1 MTWVTSVTWVPRKT
15 RVTWVPRKPKVSWE
29 TMMTWVTIGINRDV

>member
-1 MTWVTSVTWVPRKT
+1 MTRVTWVPRKT

>member
-1 MTWVTSVTWVPRKT
+1 MTRVTWVPRKT

-29 TMMTWVTIGINRDV
+29 TMMTWVTIGINRDA